1 MAATSR
7 LPRGFA
13 VAVDIVLL
21 TLRQGVL
28 SALLIKRGLP
38 PHKGRWAL
46 PGGFVL
52 PGEDLQPAAARE
64 LMEEAGIPRFDGH
77 LEQLATYGAPRRDPR
92 GRVVSVAYLAVMP
105 DLPHPLAG
113 TDASDARWWAVDDAE
128 GVAFDHGQILS
139 DGVERARAKLEYT
152 TLATEFVEEPFTLAD
167 LRRVYIAVWGDTP
180 DLPNFRRKVLAT
192 EGFVEPVGDQV
203 SGGRGRP
210 AALYRRGKATVLY
223 PPILRPST

>member
-13 VAVDIVLL
+13 VAVDIVVL

-38 PHKGRWAL
+38 PQKGRWAL

-52 PGEDLQPAAARE
+52 PGEDLQRAAARE
-64 LMEEAGIPRFDGH
+64 LMEEAGISRFDGH

-105 DLPHPLAG
+105 DLPHPFAG
-113 TDASDARWWAVDDAE
+113 SDASDARWWAVDDADS
-128 GVAFDHGQILS
+128 VAFDHGRILA

-167 LRRVYIAVWGDTP
+167 LRRVYIAVWGDAP

-192 EGFVEPVGDQV
+192 EGFVEPVGDHV

-223 PPILRPST
+223 PPILRPSA